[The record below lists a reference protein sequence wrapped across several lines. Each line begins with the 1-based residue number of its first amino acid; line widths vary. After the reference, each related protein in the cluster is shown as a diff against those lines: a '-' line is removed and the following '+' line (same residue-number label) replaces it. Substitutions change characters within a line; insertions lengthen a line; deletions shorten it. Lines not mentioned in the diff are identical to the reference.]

1 MNNDV
6 LNMNRFGRYLVT
18 DIKNAIA
25 RYGVSLLV
33 MATISLTGY
42 LLVGFFTM
50 IVGNGWQSL
59 PMVGRMFF
67 MVMSFIVLTL
77 SAPAKI
83 YGFITDKKEGTS
95 FLMVPAS
102 SLEKTI
108 SMLLVCCVV
117 VPFAFFAVYLSLDQ
131 IVCLIDAKCGD
142 SLLLAISNGQ
152 NILTDAFQQLSRESN
167 NVIPDYSSLAT
178 PWMYLDDIAQGF
190 LIFLLGALFFKT
202 SKAAKTVGCIIILSI
217 AVSMITTPI
226 VMHGAIERFKDAA
239 AMEYMTPEELFNSF
253 PFISWSLK
261 HAVLLD
267 FLSDTIVN
275 IGLAIAIYFRV
286 RKIKH

>member
-6 LNMNRFGRYLVT
+6 FNMNRFGRYLVT

-42 LLVGFFTM
+42 LLAGFFTK
-50 IVGNGWQSL
+50 IVGAGWHSL
-59 PMVGRMFF
+59 GEVGRV
-67 MVMSFIVLTL
+67 MVMGITFVVLTL
-77 SAPAKI
+77 TVPAKI
-83 YGFITDKKEGTS
+83 YGFITDKKEGSS

-102 SLEKTI
+102 SLEKTL
-108 SMLLVCCVV
+108 SMILVCCVI
-117 VPFAFFAVYLSLDQ
+117 VPLAFFAVYMSLDQ
-131 IVCLIDAKCGD
+131 IICLIDSHCGD
-142 SLLLAISNGQ
+142 SIIMLINDGRSNLA
-152 NILTDAFQQLSRESN
+152 DAFHKISVETEM
-167 NVIPDYSSLAT
+167 VIPDYSALST
-178 PWMYLDDIAQGF
+178 PWMYMDDMAQGF
-190 LIFLLGALFFKT
+190 LVFLLGALIFKS
-202 SKAAKTVGCIIILSI
+202 SKSAKTVGCLILLSI
-217 AVSMITTPI
+217 VLSMITTPI
-226 VMHGAIERFKDAA
+226 VMHGAVEKFKDAA
-239 AMEYMTPEELFNSF
+239 AMGNMTPEELFNTF

>member
-1 MNNDV
+1 MNNEV

-33 MATISLTGY
+33 IATVSLTGY

-50 IVGNGWQSL
+50 IVGGGWHSL
-59 PMVGRMFF
+59 GEVGRIFF
-67 MVMSFIVLTL
+67 MGISFVVLTIT
-77 SAPAKI
+77 APAKI
-83 YGFITDKKEGTS
+83 YGFITDKKEGS
-95 FLMVPAS
+95 SYLMVPAS

-108 SMLLVCCVV
+108 SMILVCCVIL
-117 VPFAFFAVYLSLDQ
+117 PLAFFAVYLSLDQ
-131 IVCLIDAKCGD
+131 IICLIDGNCGE
-142 SLLLAISNGQ
+142 SLLTTISNSQ
-152 NILTDAFQQLSRESN
+152 NILTDAFHKISLESD

-178 PWMYLDDIAQGF
+178 PWLYLDDIAQGF
-190 LIFLLGALFFKT
+190 LTFLLGALIFKS
-202 SKAAKTVGCIIILSI
+202 SKPAKTVGCLILISI
-217 AVSMITTPI
+217 VLSMITTPI

-239 AMEYMTPEELFNSF
+239 ASNMTPEELFQSF
-253 PFISWSLK
+253 PFLAWSMK

-267 FLSDTIVN
+267 FISDTVVN

>member
-6 LNMNRFGRYLVT
+6 LNMNRLGRYLVT
-18 DIKNAIA
+18 DVKNAIA

-33 MATISLTGY
+33 IATVALTGY

-50 IVGNGWQSL
+50 IVGAGWQSM
-59 PMVGRMFF
+59 PVAGRLFM
-67 MVMSFIVLTL
+67 MVMSFIVLTI

-83 YGFITDKKEGTS
+83 YGFITDKKEGSS

-108 SMLLVCCVV
+108 SMILVCCVI

-131 IVCLIDAKCGD
+131 IVCLFDGKCGD
-142 SLLLAISNGQ
+142 SLILAINNGQ
-152 NILTDAFQQLSRESN
+152 NFLVDAFQRLSRESS

-178 PWMYLDDIAQGF
+178 PWMYFDDIAQGF
-190 LIFLLGALFFKT
+190 LIFLLGALIFKS
-202 SKAAKTVGCIIILSI
+202 SKPAKTVGCLILLSI
-217 AVSMITTPI
+217 ALSMITTPI
-226 VMHGAIERFKDAA
+226 VMHGAIERFKEAA
-239 AMEYMTPEELFNSF
+239 ASNMTPEEIFESF
-253 PFISWSLK
+253 PFISWSMK
-261 HAVLLD
+261 HAVLVD
-267 FLSDTIVN
+267 FISDTIVN

>member
-1 MNNDV
+1 MNNEV

-33 MATISLTGY
+33 IATVSLTGY

-50 IVGNGWQSL
+50 IVGGGWHSL
-59 PMVGRMFF
+59 GEVGRMFF
-67 MVMSFIVLTL
+67 MGISFVVLTIT
-77 SAPAKI
+77 APAKI
-83 YGFITDKKEGTS
+83 YGFITDKKEGS
-95 FLMVPAS
+95 SYLMVPAS

-108 SMLLVCCVV
+108 SMILVCCVIL
-117 VPFAFFAVYLSLDQ
+117 PLAFFAVYLSLDQ
-131 IVCLIDAKCGD
+131 IVCLIDGNCGE
-142 SLLLAISNGQ
+142 SLLATISNSQ
-152 NILTDAFQQLSRESN
+152 NILTDAFHKISLESD

-178 PWMYLDDIAQGF
+178 PWLYLDDIAQGF
-190 LIFLLGALFFKT
+190 LTFLLGALIFKS
-202 SKAAKTVGCIIILSI
+202 SKPAKTVGCLILISI
-217 AVSMITTPI
+217 VLSMITTPI

-239 AMEYMTPEELFNSF
+239 ASNMTPEELFQSF
-253 PFISWSLK
+253 PFLAWSMK

-267 FLSDTIVN
+267 FISDTVVN

>member
-1 MNNDV
+1 MNTDV

-33 MATISLTGY
+33 MATISLTAY

-50 IVGNGWQSL
+50 IVGGGWHSL
-59 PMVGRMFF
+59 GEAGRLFF
-67 MVMSFIVLTL
+67 MGISFVVLTIT
-77 SAPAKI
+77 APAKI
-83 YGFITDKKEGTS
+83 YGFITDKKEGS
-95 FLMVPAS
+95 SYLMVPAS

-108 SMLLVCCVV
+108 SMILVCCVIL
-117 VPFAFFAVYLSLDQ
+117 PLAFFAVYLSLDQ
-131 IVCLIDAKCGD
+131 IVCLIDGNCGE
-142 SLLLAISNGQ
+142 SLLAAISNGQ
-152 NILTDAFQQLSRESN
+152 NILTDAFHKISLESE
-167 NVIPDYSSLAT
+167 NVIPDYSSLAC

-190 LIFLLGALFFKT
+190 LVFLVGALIFKS
-202 SKAAKTVGCIIILSI
+202 SKPAKTVGCLILLSI
-217 AVSMITTPI
+217 VLSMITTPI
-226 VMHGAIERFKDAA
+226 IMHGAIERFKDAA
-239 AMEYMTPEELFNSF
+239 AMENMTPEELFQSF
-253 PFISWSLK
+253 PFLAWSMK